1 VLIPAVVLPGLIF
14 NLVFVWPI
22 IERKFTN
29 DNAIHNLLDRP
40 SNRPKRTAAGV
51 TMLSFLGM
59 LFIAS
64 STDVL
69 AKFFNVSLNDVLVS
83 MRYLT
88 VIVPILAF
96 RSPIASATR
105 FRRCTAAVDVR
116 PRTSSR
122 ALKRVSTPPR
132 RRRATW
138 TTCRVISKRL
148 RCPRT
153 STKSPMSRATVAC
166 ASSIVERVANRGLK
180 T

>member
-1 VLIPAVVLPGLIF
+1 
-14 NLVFVWPI
+14 
-22 IERKFTN
+22 
-29 DNAIHNLLDRP
+29 
-40 SNRPKRTAAGV
+40 
-51 TMLSFLGM
+51 MLSFLGM

-105 FRRCTAAVDVR
+105 SGAARGGRRKT
-116 PRTSSR
+116 PTSSR

-138 TTCRVISKRL
+138 TTCRVISNT
-148 RCPRT
+148 PVPT
-153 STKSPMSRATVAC
+153 YIHEESDDRATVAC
-166 ASSIVERVANRGLK
+166 ASSIVERSRIAV
-180 T
+180 

>member
-1 VLIPAVVLPGLIF
+1 MTRRESPTRATGLVHGFPRRRAAIWPSWSFHSWAIRSFRGADTGRRLTGLIF

-88 VIVPILAF
+88 VIVPISRS

-132 RRRATW
+132 RRRAT
-138 TTCRVISKRL
+138 
-148 RCPRT
+148 
-153 STKSPMSRATVAC
+153 
-166 ASSIVERVANRGLK
+166 
-180 T
+180 